1 MKWRDVFHF
10 DLSSGQ
16 ELVAVGAMQTALVGF
31 LFVGLW
37 TLNVGVFV
45 NTLFALGVTFLPGL
59 FEHDYSVPLDAG
71 LVLWI
76 TGAVFLHAWGT
87 VGLPGIGSFYAN
99 VWWWDH
105 LTHTLSATLVAAV
118 GYSVARALDEHTES
132 IYLPDRFMFVF
143 ILLFVVA
150 AGVFWEVVEFLIG
163 LAAGLTGADAVLTQ
177 YGLRD
182 SMMDLL
188 FNTAGGVV
196 VALWGS
202 SQLSGVVEH
211 LVSRLDSSRPRN
223 G

>member
-1 MKWRDVFHF
+1 MKWRDVFHV
-10 DLSSGQ
+10 DISPGQ
-16 ELVAVGAMQTALVGF
+16 ERLLVGAMQTALVGF

-37 TLNVGVFV
+37 TLNVGVLV
-45 NTLFALGVTFLPGL
+45 NTLFALGVTFLPGV

-87 VGLPGIGSFYAN
+87 VGLPGVGSFYAN
-99 VWWWDH
+99 VPWWDH

-163 LAAGLTGADAVLTQ
+163 LAATAIGADAVLTQ

-182 SMMDLL
+182 SMLDLL
-188 FNTAGGVV
+188 FNTMGGVV

-202 SQLSGVVEH
+202 SQLSSVVDH
-211 LVSRLDSSRPRN
+211 LVSRLDSSRPRK

>member
-10 DLSSGQ
+10 DISSGQ
-16 ELVAVGAMQTALVGF
+16 ELLLVGAMQIALVGF

-37 TLNVGVFV
+37 TLNVGVLV
-45 NTLFALGVTFLPGL
+45 NTLFALGVTFLPGV

-71 LVLWI
+71 LVVWI

-87 VGLPGIGSFYAN
+87 VGLPGVGSFYAN
-99 VWWWDH
+99 LPWWDH

-143 ILLFVVA
+143 ILLFVLA

-163 LAAGLTGADAVLTQ
+163 LAATATGADAVLTQ

-188 FNTAGGVV
+188 FNTMGGVV

-202 SQLSGVVEH
+202 SQLSTVVDH
-211 LVSRLDSSRPRN
+211 LVARLDSSRPRK

>member
-1 MKWRDVFHF
+1 MKWRDVFHL
-10 DLSSGQ
+10 DLSSEQ
-16 ELVAVGAMQTALVGF
+16 ELVLVGAMQTALVGF

-37 TLNVGVFV
+37 ERNVGVIV
-45 NTLFALGVTFLPGL
+45 NTLFALGVTFLPGI

-87 VGLPGIGSFYAN
+87 VGLPGVGSFYAN
-99 VWWWDH
+99 VPGWDH

-118 GYSVARALDEHTES
+118 GYSVARALDEHTAS
-132 IYLPDRFMFVF
+132 IYLPDEFMLVF

-150 AGVFWEVVEFLIG
+150 AGVFWEVLEFLIG
-163 LAAGLTGADAVLTQ
+163 LAAQLLGADAVLTQ
-177 YGLRD
+177 YGLGD
-182 SMMDLL
+182 SMMDLV
-188 FNTAGGVV
+188 FDMVGGVV

-202 SQLSGVVEH
+202 SQLSVVVQH
-211 LVSRLDSSRPRN
+211 LVAKLESSRPRR

>member
-10 DLSSGQ
+10 DISSGQ
-16 ELVAVGAMQTALVGF
+16 ELLLVGAMQIALVGF

-37 TLNVGVFV
+37 TLNVGVLV
-45 NTLFALGVTFLPGL
+45 NTLFALGVTFLPGV

-71 LVLWI
+71 LVVWI

-87 VGLPGIGSFYAN
+87 VGLPGVGSFYAN
-99 VWWWDH
+99 VPGWDH

-143 ILLFVVA
+143 ILLFVLA

-163 LAAGLTGADAVLTQ
+163 LAATATGADAVLTQ

-188 FNTAGGVV
+188 FNTMGGVV

-202 SQLSGVVEH
+202 SQLSTVVDH
-211 LVSRLDSSRPRN
+211 LVARLDSSRPRK